1 MIKSLFS
8 NYLFSCRRL
17 IVFTVMA
24 TIIMFF
30 TVARAELIDRI
41 VAEVNDDVITLSEL
55 DEEGESFIRLI
66 LTEAPPEEREQAL
79 EQAYQD
85 ILDGLIDKLLISQ
98 EAARQ
103 GIVVTEEETE
113 NAVNNIIENSNLSRE
128 AFFTELENKGISRE
142 TYLGN
147 IKSQIYQNKIITLD
161 VRSKIVIT
169 EEMILDYYDNTY
181 TRRVEEGGYYL
192 LQIGIGLDEA
202 SADAD
207 PLALQQKKMEARQ
220 KAERVHKLARSGQD
234 FKELA
239 RSFSDLPSAA
249 DGGDIGVFN
258 ESDMASYMQ
267 QAVLKL
273 EPGEI
278 SPIVESPVGFQFFK
292 LLSNREGGIVM
303 QAPYDSVK
311 EDIREELYNKA
322 LREAFVNWI
331 EGIKGKSYIKKLL

>member
-1 MIKSLFS
+1 MIKSYFS
-8 NYLFSCRRL
+8 KYPLSCRRL
-17 IVFTVMA
+17 IACTLVAML
-24 TIIMFF
+24 IIAFG
-30 TVARAELIDRI
+30 VARAELIDRV
-41 VAEVNDDVITLSEL
+41 VAEVNEDVITLSEL
-55 DEEGESFIRLI
+55 DEEGESFIRII
-66 LTEAPPEEREQAL
+66 LTEVPAEDREQAL

-103 GIVVTEEETE
+103 GIVVTDEETE
-113 NAVNNIIENSNLSRE
+113 AAVENIIKNSNLSRE
-128 AFFTELENKGISRE
+128 AFFAELENKGIDRE
-142 TYLGN
+142 TYLSN
-147 IKSQIYQNKIITLD
+147 IKSQIYQNKILTLD

-169 EEMILDYYDNTY
+169 EEMILDYYDSTY

-192 LQIGIGLDEA
+192 LQIGIGWDKDPD
-202 SADAD
+202 DAD

-220 KAERVHKLARSGQD
+220 KAERVHKLALSGRD

-258 ESDMASYMQ
+258 ENDMASYMQ

-303 QAPYDSVK
+303 QAPYESVK
-311 EDIREELYNKA
+311 EDIREELFNKA
-322 LREAFVNWI
+322 MQEAFVNWI
-331 EGIKGKSYIKKLL
+331 EGIKEKSYIKKLL